1 MTEQMT
7 ILKVVCAWCG
17 ADMGEKD
24 GEGEKGLSHG
34 MCDKCY
40 AKERLADF
48 LLQQCEERQ
57 LSLRSLAI
65 KAGLSPSTVHNIIKR
80 EYQPRL
86 FTLNRLADYLGGE
99 TGISAAIS
107 VIGAVTTYIE
117 TEENENHG

>member
-7 ILKVVCAWCG
+7 RLKVVCAWCG

-24 GEGEKGLSHG
+24 GEGEEGISHG

-40 AKERLADF
+40 AKEMLADF

-65 KAGLSPSTVHNIIKR
+65 KARLSPSTVHNITKR
-80 EYQPRL
+80 KCQPRL
-86 FTLNRLADYLGGE
+86 FTLNRLADYLGVKRE
-99 TGISAAIS
+99 YLRPAALLRR
-107 VIGAVTTYIE
+107 
-117 TEENENHG
+117 